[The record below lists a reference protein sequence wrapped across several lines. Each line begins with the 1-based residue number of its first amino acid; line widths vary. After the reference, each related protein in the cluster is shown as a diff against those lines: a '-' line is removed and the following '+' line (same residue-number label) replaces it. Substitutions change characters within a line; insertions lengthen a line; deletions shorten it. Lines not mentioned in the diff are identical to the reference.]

1 LAGEPR
7 DKAYAFLWALKRCRP
22 VDFDIFN
29 VDYTKT
35 VETVFTEFTVAVAHD
50 TGDFVALFKSACQQ
64 DKMPTLPSWV
74 PDWSRSPRF
83 QDWNFLRPYG
93 AMRTMKRVE
102 HPHPSDQEM
111 PTFQNATMHIRGLRQ
126 ADCVSRLER
135 LPVLNSSDSLDG
147 GIFLGFYKPRAV
159 ETICVGLNN
168 VFQMLDD
175 ADGLACLS
183 KLCDYVRTGRDGTP
197 DVVPEDLECL
207 VPGALDRPYTVNY
220 TVLRGIIRSYIQAKR
235 SPDPSDVDVGEWS
248 RGLTAE
254 FQNILTEQAIES
266 LLLKLSS
273 YKDYSQGTLNAWD
286 VEVHI
291 VAELI
296 SSSTFFTNHIII
308 EWEVMQF
315 ASGKRGATIFKTD
328 GGRLG
333 IGQAN
338 IDVGDEVVRWKG
350 VPRPIVVRKLETV
363 IDPDSQSEQN
373 RCRLVSVAE
382 VDCFTRTEEGWREE
396 DLVTYVVL

>member
-1 LAGEPR
+1 
-7 DKAYAFLWALKRCRP
+7 
-22 VDFDIFN
+22 
-29 VDYTKT
+29 
-35 VETVFTEFTVAVAHD
+35 
-50 TGDFVALFKSACQQ
+50 
-64 DKMPTLPSWV
+64 M
-74 PDWSRSPRF
+74 
-83 QDWNFLRPYG
+83 
-93 AMRTMKRVE
+93 
-102 HPHPSDQEM
+102 
-111 PTFQNATMHIRGLRQ
+111 
-126 ADCVSRLER
+126 
-135 LPVLNSSDSLDG
+135 
-147 GIFLGFYKPRAV
+147 
-159 ETICVGLNN
+159 
-168 VFQMLDD
+168 
-175 ADGLACLS
+175 
-183 KLCDYVRTGRDGTP
+183 
-197 DVVPEDLECL
+197 
-207 VPGALDRPYTVNY
+207 
-220 TVLRGIIRSYIQAKR
+220 
-235 SPDPSDVDVGEWS
+235 
-248 RGLTAE
+248 
-254 FQNILTEQAIES
+254 
-266 LLLKLSS
+266 LLKLSS

-286 VEVHI
+286 VEVHV